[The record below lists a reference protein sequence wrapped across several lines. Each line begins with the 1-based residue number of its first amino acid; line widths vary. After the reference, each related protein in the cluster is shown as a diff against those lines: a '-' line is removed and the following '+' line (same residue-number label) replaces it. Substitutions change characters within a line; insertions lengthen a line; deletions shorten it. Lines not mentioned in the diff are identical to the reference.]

1 MEFVTTDK
9 TVFKINSEEA
19 EALSKAENIISE
31 LLFTAREINETIT
44 ADGVP
49 DISLNDLRNTV
60 MLLTVL
66 QEHGSSDNGLEL
78 ISL

>member
-1 MEFVTTDK
+1 MEFVTIDK
-9 TVFKINSEEA
+9 TIFKINSEEA

-31 LLFTAREINETIT
+31 LLFAAREINQTIT

-49 DISLNDLRNTV
+49 DISLNDLRNAV

-66 QEHGSSDNGLEL
+66 QEYGSSDNGLKL